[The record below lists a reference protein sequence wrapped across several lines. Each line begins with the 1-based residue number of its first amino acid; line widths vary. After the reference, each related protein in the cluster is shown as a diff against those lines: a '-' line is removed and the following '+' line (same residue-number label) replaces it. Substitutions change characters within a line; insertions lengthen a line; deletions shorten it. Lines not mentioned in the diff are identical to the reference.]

1 MATTDSVST
10 VLDPEVRLGL
20 TVFALGVFAAL
31 GSLLVALGVTD
42 VLAYADGYR
51 PGHWVVASYAKAFS
65 VTAAGWSLL
74 VAVAFATVRT
84 ALAPR

>member
-1 MATTDSVST
+1 MATSNADATLLS
-10 VLDPEVRLGL
+10 PEVRLGL
-20 TVFALGVFAAL
+20 TVFGLGLFAAL
-31 GSLLVALGVTD
+31 GSVLVALGLTD

-51 PGHWVVASYAKAFS
+51 PSHWIVVSYVEAFA

-74 VAVAFATVRT
+74 VAVAFGTIRT